1 MSAELP
7 QSYRIIRLVV
17 LTTARALYARCQRPR
32 DARRSLR
39 HDAFDV
45 QLACV
50 LEYEWPVVS
59 DVIDVLDELQAASDG
74 EHRLVRTC
82 GQLTLAPRR
91 SKPSSW
97 RGSKAMQPNRCGRS
111 VGQRARE
118 LAGRLREV
126 GDGLADASAG
136 VDFKSRVGFDGCTAI
151 GAREFEGLR
160 PLVCPLHAAAAA
172 GHPQP
177 NAQML
182 GLLLYLLFDI
192 SHGSLDA

>member
-1 MSAELP
+1 M
-7 QSYRIIRLVV
+7 R
-17 LTTARALYARCQRPR
+17 ARVRVAR
-32 DARRSLR
+32 
-39 HDAFDV
+39 
-45 QLACV
+45 
-50 LEYEWPVVS
+50 

-74 EHRLVRTC
+74 EHHLVRTC

-151 GAREFEGLR
+151 GAREFEG
-160 PLVCPLHAAAAA
+160 A
-172 GHPQP
+172 GHSSVHSMRQQRQVILS
-177 NAQML
+177 QMRKCL
-182 GLLLYLLFDI
+182 ALLLYLLFDI